1 MSKKS
6 FDNLIR
12 ENQRLN
18 RINPRMVH
26 LLNQSIEEE
35 KTNKKN
41 NKNNK
46 NLKKM
51 KNNKQTVFMAI
62 AKGRETAEPTE
73 IKRYIGI
80 ASCNLVAIN
89 PNKATIDMLYGRE
102 SEKEPNYLGEAEI
115 NGVKLPQARIDIYF
129 RLGKDKSGNFLYK
142 DENGNPLTNIF
153 RKSIFLTKMVQANR
167 ESTKI
172 KVVDEFGN
180 TAWVTN
186 DQATNHEVPMY
197 NNGPASIMKD
207 YRPLYRNEEIVM
219 NIVKTFL
226 RTVTIRVDA
235 NQNPMKYNN
244 ATKQWE
250 ITNDTSDGLIRF
262 DTTEK
267 FFSGDFKEL
276 VDVPSYQPKNLV
288 KILLGVRNV
297 DGKMY
302 QDVFDIVVGNNITD
316 YSKLEKELND
326 AKANGRYADTEF
338 RICEF
343 QEYTVT
349 PTNFNN
355 NAAPVADPFAN
366 AEDIF

>member
-1 MSKKS
+1 MSKKNFKDKIS
-6 FDNLIR
+6 
-12 ENQRLN
+12 ENQRIN
-18 RINPRMVH
+18 GINPRMVH

-35 KTNKKN
+35 KANKKN

-46 NLKKM
+46 NIKKM

-80 ASCNLVAIN
+80 ASCNIIAIN
-89 PNKATIDMLYGRE
+89 PTKAAIDTIYGRT
-102 SEKEPNYLGEAEI
+102 SDKEPNYLGEAEI
-115 NGVKLPQARIDIYF
+115 NGVKVPQARIDIYF
-129 RLGKDKSGNFLYK
+129 KLADKYLDDK
-142 DENGNPLTNIF
+142 GNPLHTIF
-153 RKSIFLTKMVQANR
+153 RKSIFLSKATQSNR
-167 ESTKI
+167 EGTKL

-186 DQATNHEVPMY
+186 EQAANHEIPMY
-197 NNGPASIMKD
+197 SNGPASIMKD

-226 RTVTIRVDA
+226 RIATIRIDA
-235 NQNPMKYNN
+235 NQNPMKYNG

-250 ITNDTSDGLIRF
+250 ITNDASDGLIRF

-267 FFSGDFKEL
+267 FFSGDFKE
-276 VDVPSYQPKNLV
+276 VQDVPSYQPKNQVRVLFGV
-288 KILLGVRNV
+288 KNV
-297 DGKMY
+297 DGKLY
-302 QDVFDIVVGNNITD
+302 TDIFDIVLSNGIKDEEAFKKFTEAV
-316 YSKLEKELND
+316 ND
-326 AKANGRYADTEF
+326 AKTQGRYANTEF
-338 RICEF
+338 HIGDFR
-343 QEYTVT
+343 EYSVT

-366 AEDIF
+366 ADDIF

>member
-1 MSKKS
+1 MSKKA

-102 SEKEPNYLGEAEI
+102 SKEEPKYLGEAEI
-115 NGVKLPQARIDIYF
+115 NGVKLPQARIDVYF
-129 RLGKDKSGNFLYK
+129 KLADKYLDDK
-142 DENGNPLTNIF
+142 GNPLHTIF
-153 RKSIFLTKMVQANR
+153 RKSIFLTKMVQSNR

-186 DQATNHEVPMY
+186 EQAANHEIPMY
-197 NNGPASIMKD
+197 SNGPASIMKD
-207 YRPLYRNEEIVM
+207 YRPLYRNEEIIM

-226 RTVTIRVDA
+226 RIVTIRIDA
-235 NQNPMKYNN
+235 NQKPMKYNG

-250 ITNDTSDGLIRF
+250 VTGDASDGLIRF

-267 FFSGDFKEL
+267 FFSGDFKEIQ
-276 VDVPSYQPKNLV
+276 DVPSYQP
-288 KILLGVRNV
+288 
-297 DGKMY
+297 
-302 QDVFDIVVGNNITD
+302 
-316 YSKLEKELND
+316 
-326 AKANGRYADTEF
+326 
-338 RICEF
+338 
-343 QEYTVT
+343 
-349 PTNFNN
+349 
-355 NAAPVADPFAN
+355 
-366 AEDIF
+366 

>member
-1 MSKKS
+1 MSKKA

-12 ENQRLN
+12 DNQRLN

-26 LLNQSIEEE
+26 LLNQTIEEE

-41 NKNNK
+41 NKNDK
-46 NLKKM
+46 NTKKM

-62 AKGRETAEPTE
+62 AKGRETSEPTE

-102 SEKEPNYLGEAEI
+102 SKEEPKYLGEAEI

-129 RLGKDKSGNFLYK
+129 KLADKYLDDK
-142 DENGNPLTNIF
+142 GNPLHTIF
-153 RKSIFLTKMVQANR
+153 RKSIFLSKAVQSNR
-167 ESTKI
+167 ENTKI

-186 DQATNHEVPMY
+186 EQAVNHEVPMY
-197 NNGPASIMKD
+197 SNGPASIMKD

-226 RTVTIRVDA
+226 RIVTIRVDA
-235 NQNPMKYNN
+235 NQNSMKYNN

-250 ITNDTSDGLIRF
+250 ITNDASDGLIRF

-267 FFSGDFKEL
+267 FFSGDFKEIQ
-276 VDVPSYQPKNLV
+276 DVPSYQPKNLV

-302 QDVFDIVVGNNITD
+302 QDVFDTVLNNNTTD
-316 YSKLEKELND
+316 YSRIEKELND

-343 QEYTVT
+343 QEYSVT

-355 NAAPVADPFAN
+355 SAAPVADPFAN

>member
-1 MSKKS
+1 MSKKA

-26 LLNQSIEEE
+26 LLNQTIEEE
-35 KTNKKN
+35 TNKKN

-46 NLKKM
+46 NKNIKKM

-80 ASCNLVAIN
+80 ASCNIVAIN
-89 PNKATIDMLYGRE
+89 PNKATIDTIYGRE
-102 SEKEPNYLGEAEI
+102 SKEEPKYLGEAEI
-115 NGVKLPQARIDIYF
+115 NGVKVPQARIEIYF
-129 RLGKDKSGNFLYK
+129 KLADKYLDDK
-142 DENGNPLTNIF
+142 GNPLHTIF
-153 RKSIFLTKMVQANR
+153 RKSIFLSKATQSNR
-167 ESTKI
+167 ESTKF

-186 DQATNHEVPMY
+186 EQAANHEVPMY
-197 NNGPASIMKD
+197 SNGPASIMKD

-226 RTVTIRVDA
+226 RIVTIRVDA

-250 ITNDTSDGLIRF
+250 ITNDASDGLIRF
-262 DTTEK
+262 DTTDK
-267 FFSGDFKEL
+267 FFSGDFKEIQ
-276 VDVPSYQPKNLV
+276 DVPSYQPKNLV

-302 QDVFDIVVGNNITD
+302 QDVFDTVLNNNTTD
-316 YSKLEKELND
+316 YSRIEKELND

-349 PTNFNN
+349 PTNFNGT
-355 NAAPVADPFAN
+355 ATTTVDPFAN
-366 AEDIF
+366 ADDIF

>member
-1 MSKKS
+1 MGKKN
-6 FDNLIR
+6 FKNLIV

-18 RINPRMVH
+18 NIHVKMVH
-26 LLNQSIEEE
+26 LESKSIENTED
-35 KTNKKN
+35 KKN

-46 NLKKM
+46 DKNIKKM

-80 ASCNLVAIN
+80 ASCNIVAIN
-89 PNKATIDMLYGRE
+89 PNKATIDMIYGHE
-102 SEKEPNYLGEAEI
+102 SKEEPKYLGEAEI
-115 NGVKLPQARIDIYF
+115 NGVKVPQARIDIYF
-129 RLGKDKSGNFLYK
+129 KLADKYLDNK
-142 DENGNPLTNIF
+142 GNPLHTIF
-153 RKSIFLTKMVQANR
+153 RKSIFLSRTTQSNR
-167 ESTKI
+167 ENTKL

-186 DQATNHEVPMY
+186 EQAANHEIPMY
-197 NNGPASIMKD
+197 SNGPASIMKD

-226 RTVTIRVDA
+226 RIVTIRVDA

-244 ATKQWE
+244 ASKQWE
-250 ITNDTSDGLIRF
+250 ITNDASDGLIRF
-262 DTTEK
+262 DTTDK
-267 FFSGDFKEL
+267 FFSGDFKE
-276 VDVPSYQPKNLV
+276 VQDVPSYQPKNQV

-302 QDVFDIVVGNNITD
+302 QDVFDTVLNNNTTD
-316 YSKLEKELND
+316 YSRIEKELND
-326 AKANGRYADTEF
+326 AKTNGRYADTEF

-349 PTNFNN
+349 PTNFTGGA
-355 NAAPVADPFAN
+355 AAPTVDPFAN
-366 AEDIF
+366 ADDIF

>member
-26 LLNQSIEEE
+26 LLNQSVEEE

-80 ASCNLVAIN
+80 ASCNIVAIN

-102 SEKEPNYLGEAEI
+102 SEKEPNYLGETEI
-115 NGVKLPQARIDIYF
+115 NGVKLPQARIDVYF
-129 RLGKDKSGNFLYK
+129 KLADKYLDDK
-142 DENGNPLTNIF
+142 GNPLHTIF
-153 RKSIFLTKMVQANR
+153 RKSIFLSKTSQSNR

-186 DQATNHEVPMY
+186 EQAANHEIPMY
-197 NNGPASIMKD
+197 SNGPASIMKD
-207 YRPLYRNEEIVM
+207 YRPLYRNEEIIM

-226 RTVTIRVDA
+226 RIVTIRVDA
-235 NQNPMKYNN
+235 NQNPMKYNG

-250 ITNDTSDGLIRF
+250 ITNDASDGLIRF

-267 FFSGDFKEL
+267 FFSGDFKEIQ
-276 VDVPSYQPKNLV
+276 DVPSYQPKNLV

-302 QDVFDIVVGNNITD
+302 QDVFDTVLSNNTTD
-316 YSKLEKELND
+316 YSRLEKELND

-343 QEYTVT
+343 QEYNVT
-349 PTNFNN
+349 PTNFSNN
-355 NAAPVADPFAN
+355 TAHVADPFAN